1 MRYEVAL
8 ATIEALMCKGFS
20 EYPISI
26 PSVQRAIQ
34 GKSWWWSQWGK
45 SLVSMHLS
53 YVTSCAGMYTKPMRM
68 PWYVM
73 IYDA

>member
-1 MRYEVAL
+1 MSLGIMSLDDQLESEHLNFLRYQVAL

-34 GKSWWWSQWGK
+34 GKS
-45 SLVSMHLS
+45 
-53 YVTSCAGMYTKPMRM
+53 
-68 PWYVM
+68 
-73 IYDA
+73 